1 LAAFGA
7 LMIGAAPVTAQT
19 VPLRETADA
28 IASDLALCSAFYEA
42 ELTCLASTL
51 DGGSINALQ
60 TGKSLA
66 DQYGVLLGK
75 RAGLSGREVT
85 MRFERARAGLGMVI
99 GQSCDGLATIANNMR
114 RPAPRLSRTRPDGST
129 ALRAGAPPAASAF
142 KVSRRFIDPRAPLR
156 ARIIETKLRRM
167 MRR

>member
-1 LAAFGA
+1 M
-7 LMIGAAPVTAQT
+7 MIGAAPVIAQT
-19 VPLRETADA
+19 APLQETADA
-28 IASDLALCSAFYEA
+28 VASDLALCSAFYEA

-75 RAGLSGREVT
+75 RADLSGREVT
-85 MRFERARAGLGMVI
+85 MRFERVSAWSLDRA
-99 GQSCDGLATIANNMR
+99 ATVSPRSRTNMR